1 MKNTLDK
8 INYRTGNAGINV
20 SLEKAIEP
28 SKMKQGDNFKR
39 INKYIFGIPKIL
51 KSEGSKK

>member
-8 INYRTGNAGINV
+8 INYRTGNVGINV

-28 SKMKQGDNFKR
+28 SKMKQGRRK
-39 INKYIFGIPKIL
+39 
-51 KSEGSKK
+51 

>member
-1 MKNTLDK
+1 MKNTRDK

-28 SKMKQGDNFKR
+28 SKMKQGRRK
-39 INKYIFGIPKIL
+39 
-51 KSEGSKK
+51 